1 MKRVRHRISQLP
13 NKPETYEGESIEAK
27 MRRVIQNKEP
37 ITDGA
42 PIIYTEKKDGV
53 LPQFNIR
60 TDKWDIALEAMD
72 KVQGN
77 RIAKSKEFMQQLED
91 KAKELEDSEHKPEEN

>member
-1 MKRVRHRISQLP
+1 MKKVKHIISQLP
-13 NKPETYEGESIEAK
+13 NKTEIYEGESIENK

-53 LPQFNIR
+53 LPQFDIR
-60 TDKWDIALEAMD
+60 TDKWEIALDAMD

-77 RIAKSKEFMQQLED
+77 RIAKSKEFMKQLED
-91 KAKELEDSEHKPEEN
+91 KAKELEDSNHEPNEN